1 MYPKLTSPRILT
13 AITVLALGLTTL
25 SCNTKSNP
33 VSAADVVISIRANS
47 SELGTKAYW
56 PSPDTVAVGTR
67 VAWKN
72 HDSMAH
78 TSTQKVGSFTW
89 DTGNISPGSG
99 SIVVTMIKAGV
110 YTYSC
115 SVMMHKM
122 TGILVVR

>member
-1 MYPKLTSPRILT
+1 VL
-13 AITVLALGLTTL
+13 ITVLVLGLATL
-25 SCNTKSNP
+25 SCNIKSNP
-33 VSAADVVISIRANS
+33 VASATTADVVISIRANS
-47 SELGTKAYW
+47 SQLGPKGYS

-72 HDSMAH
+72 HDSVVH
-78 TSTQKVGSFTW
+78 TSTQKAGSFTW
-89 DTGNISPGSG
+89 DTGNISPGSA
-99 SIVVTMIKAGV
+99 SIVVTMTTAGS

>member
-1 MYPKLTSPRILT
+1 MRPIRRAPAVIT
-13 AITVLALGLTTL
+13 ALALGAATI

-33 VSAADVVISIRANS
+33 VASATTADILISIRANS
-47 SELGTKAYW
+47 SQLGPKGYS

-67 VAWKN
+67 VAWRN
-72 HDSMAH
+72 HDSVVH
-78 TSTQKVGSFTW
+78 TSTQRAGSFTW
-89 DTGNISPGSG
+89 DTGNISPGSR
-99 SIVVTMIKAGV
+99 SIVVTMTTAGS